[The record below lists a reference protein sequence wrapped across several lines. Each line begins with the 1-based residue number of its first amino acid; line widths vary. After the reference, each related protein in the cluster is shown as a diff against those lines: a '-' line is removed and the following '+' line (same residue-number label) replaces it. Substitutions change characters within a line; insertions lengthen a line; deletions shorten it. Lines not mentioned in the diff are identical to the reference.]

1 MKVLVTFGSALKLA
15 SALGPKTD
23 LSSSVASDV
32 RLPPPGQKEEL

>member
-15 SALGPKTD
+15 SALGPETN
-23 LSSSVASDV
+23 LGSSVPSDI